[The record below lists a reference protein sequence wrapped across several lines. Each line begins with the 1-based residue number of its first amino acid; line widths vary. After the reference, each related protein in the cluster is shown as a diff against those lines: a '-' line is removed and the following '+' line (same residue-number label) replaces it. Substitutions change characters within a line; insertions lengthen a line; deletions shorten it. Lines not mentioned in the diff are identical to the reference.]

1 MIHSER
7 SLLNRRTPLTWR
19 GAEQRGAPT
28 PSAAPSSLL
37 DSEQL
42 TGVLSRHPRLMEI
55 HERHLRLLGQ
65 QPGEASDPN
74 ATETSVQ
81 WDSAI
86 TNGMPTLGVGP
97 REDIVVPRYT
107 PPPSIE
113 EITRISSPVP
123 SWKEAPLLSGATAT
137 RRGRATSEPT
147 RPAGSR
153 GGSNSARRRSSF
165 LATGRPQ
172 APQSARA
179 TAPAPPP
186 SPPESKRKTLAFAK
200 QAILAAA
207 RFQRT
212 LAIRQPS
219 PERPKS
225 PNPRQRA
232 AALAWKDPYLQQ
244 SERPPYASPRPP
256 PQLPQ
261 PKPVRLSLPGGD
273 PIDGSPALMQA
284 GEVFDARHKRRT
296 GSAFVGL
303 QNVLRDGGLVDKRR
317 EEAYQRLVQELQR
330 GRFHEPLRNKSP
342 GPYLYDSATLRVVK
356 RA

>member
-137 RRGRATSEPT
+137 RRGRATSEPI
-147 RPAGSR
+147 RPA
-153 GGSNSARRRSSF
+153 
-165 LATGRPQ
+165 
-172 APQSARA
+172 
-179 TAPAPPP
+179 
-186 SPPESKRKTLAFAK
+186 
-200 QAILAAA
+200 
-207 RFQRT
+207 
-212 LAIRQPS
+212 
-219 PERPKS
+219 
-225 PNPRQRA
+225 
-232 AALAWKDPYLQQ
+232 D
-244 SERPPYASPRPP
+244 
-256 PQLPQ
+256 
-261 PKPVRLSLPGGD
+261 
-273 PIDGSPALMQA
+273 
-284 GEVFDARHKRRT
+284 
-296 GSAFVGL
+296 
-303 QNVLRDGGLVDKRR
+303 
-317 EEAYQRLVQELQR
+317 EE
-330 GRFHEPLRNKSP
+330 
-342 GPYLYDSATLRVVK
+342 
-356 RA
+356 